1 MTTISFSTNNLQ
13 YVHLFEHLA
22 QTLNVPFKK
31 IERKNPFSKSM
42 QQALEEEKNG
52 QVTKLMNHKNAVA
65 EILG

>member
-1 MTTISFSTNNLQ
+1 MASITVTTNNMQ

-22 QTLNVPFKK
+22 QTLKVPFKK
-31 IERKNPFSKSM
+31 VEQNSTFSSSM
-42 QQALEEEKNG
+42 QQALEEEEKG

>member
-1 MTTISFSTNNLQ
+1 MASITVTTNNTQ

-31 IERKNPFSKSM
+31 VENSTFSQSM
-42 QQALEEEKNG
+42 LQALEEEEKG